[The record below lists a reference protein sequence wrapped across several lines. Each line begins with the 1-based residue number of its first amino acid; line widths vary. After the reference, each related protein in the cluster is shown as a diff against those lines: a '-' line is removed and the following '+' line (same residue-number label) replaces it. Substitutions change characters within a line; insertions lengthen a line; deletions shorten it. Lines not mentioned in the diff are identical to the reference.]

1 VRPASGSTSWNVTFG
16 AAGDIPVPG
25 DFDGDGKADVAV
37 YRPASGTWFWLKS
50 SAGNAQY
57 DYRGWGV
64 NAQGDIP
71 VPGDYDGDGITDL
84 CVYRPQ
90 YGTWFIL
97 WSSTNNTQY
106 AAYGW
111 GLSDDVP
118 LGGRR

>member
-1 VRPASGSTSWNVTFG
+1 
-16 AAGDIPVPG
+16 
-25 DFDGDGKADVAV
+25 
-37 YRPASGTWFWLKS
+37 
-50 SAGNAQY
+50 
-57 DYRGWGV
+57 
-64 NAQGDIP
+64 